1 MENYFFNSFVSAITV
16 VIIFIIIWFIKQ
28 IINERKYL

>member
-1 MENYFFNSFVSAITV
+1 MENYFFNSFVSAITT

-28 IINERKYL
+28 IITERKHL